1 MHIGVSTF
9 PTDYSIRPTVLGAA
23 LEAAGFESLW
33 VVEHTHIPASRR
45 TPYPLG
51 TPLPSVYWESYE
63 PLTYLAQVAAVTQ
76 KLQIGTGVCLV
87 AEHHPIA
94 LAKRVASLDSLSDG
108 RFLFGVGAG
117 WNAEELENHGVR
129 FEDRWRVL
137 RENIL
142 AMKAMWTQ
150 KDAEFHGKFV
160 NFDPVWVEPKPAR
173 KPHPPV
179 FIGAS
184 STWAIKR
191 VAEYGEGWYPI
202 IMPDFAERL
211 QQLDRECAERG
222 RDRSSIDITGLTQP
236 ADQRALA
243 DLARLGVNRVVVSLP
258 TMNEADSLRW
268 IDENAQVIRWGQQ
281 V

>member
-51 TPLPSVYWESYE
+51 TPLPSIYWESYE

-191 VAEYGEGWYPI
+191 VAEFGEGWYPI

-211 QQLDRECAERG
+211 QQLDRECAALG
-222 RDRSSIDITGLTQP
+222 RDRSAIDITGLTQP
-236 ADQRALA
+236 ADKQALV
-243 DLARLGVNRVVVSLP
+243 DLAQLGVNRVVIGLP

-268 IDENAQVIRWGQQ
+268 IEENAQIVRWAQQ

>member
-94 LAKRVASLDSLSDG
+94 LAKRVASLDSLSGG